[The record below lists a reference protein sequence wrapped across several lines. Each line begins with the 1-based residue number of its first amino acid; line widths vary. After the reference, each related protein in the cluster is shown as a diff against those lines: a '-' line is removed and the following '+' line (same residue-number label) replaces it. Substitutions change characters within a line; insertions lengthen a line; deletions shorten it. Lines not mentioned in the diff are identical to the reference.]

1 MNDSVADLLLDLP
14 RTRSWVLPALLRVQ
28 RHFGHISADAIE
40 TVAAHLRLTAS
51 DLEGIA
57 SGYPDLRRTPP
68 HGLVVRVCVG
78 LTCALAGSDELS
90 TSLKTRESELHIE
103 TNNVP
108 CLFAC
113 AVAPVVELRD
123 ACVGRATLAL
133 VIDEIHDVAD
143 ENSGT

>member
-1 MNDSVADLLLDLP
+1 MNDSVAELLVDLP

-28 RHFGHISADAIE
+28 RHFGHISSDAVE
-40 TVAAHLRLTAS
+40 MVAAHLRLTAS
-51 DLEGIA
+51 DVDGIA

-78 LTCALAGSDELS
+78 LTCALAGSDQLS
-90 TSLKTRESELHIE
+90 TSLKGRESELDIE

-113 AVAPVVELRD
+113 GVAPVVELRG
-123 ACVGRATLAL
+123 ACLGRATLAS
-133 VIDEIHDVAD
+133 VIEELRDVAD
-143 ENSGT
+143 GISGA